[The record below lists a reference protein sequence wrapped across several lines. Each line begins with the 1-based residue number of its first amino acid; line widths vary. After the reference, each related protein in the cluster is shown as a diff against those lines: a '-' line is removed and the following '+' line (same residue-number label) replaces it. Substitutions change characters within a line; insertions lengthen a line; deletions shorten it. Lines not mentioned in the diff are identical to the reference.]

1 MAARLLIAAAF
12 AFLACLS
19 PASVPADVG
28 VDRSGASTSPLL
40 LTAFGGSAARAIVE
54 HFADGTRNGVR
65 IRQIGFGDPS
75 IRKVRPD
82 DTVCEENQ
90 VFNDVVCNFTPGSM
104 RVIGSS
110 LEDEF
115 VIGGSNQGCAPT
127 PGIPVVAELGEGND
141 VLRPGVTCT
150 GDQSGVNRLHP
161 VFDARGENGADT
173 LTGGRRG
180 DTLDGG
186 RGADVI
192 NGSAGDDTLAGG
204 PGPDRVSGSSGDD
217 IFEEGQEGARLTNG
231 LFPDVL
237 DGGSGSDTV
246 RYASRL
252 DRVTVRLDNDPNDG
266 ESGEGD
272 NVKGIENVTA
282 SPKNDIVVGSSAANR
297 LEGSSGD
304 DDITGG
310 TGADTLVGGA
320 GSDVI
325 DARDNSTRD
334 VVRCGDGFDAVVA
347 DLQDDVE
354 VTRSAVRTLGG
365 PACERIERFAADDGP
380 PAQVKNRAVRIAAGG
395 SVRLR
400 LACPRKARVACR
412 GTIKLVE
419 ARRGRHTLAS
429 ARYMVKRGR
438 RSGVRLQLSAKE
450 VRRVRARGVVGTVTR
465 ERGVS
470 KKGPRSAVNT
480 LNVHR

>member
-1 MAARLLIAAAF
+1 L
-12 AFLACLS
+12 
-19 PASVPADVG
+19 V
-28 VDRSGASTSPLL
+28 
-40 LTAFGGSAARAIVE
+40 
-54 HFADGTRNGVR
+54 
-65 IRQIGFGDPS
+65 
-75 IRKVRPD
+75 
-82 DTVCEENQ
+82 
-90 VFNDVVCNFTPGSM
+90 
-104 RVIGSS
+104 
-110 LEDEF
+110 
-115 VIGGSNQGCAPT
+115 
-127 PGIPVVAELGEGND
+127 
-141 VLRPGVTCT
+141 PGVTCT

-161 VFDARGENGADT
+161 IFDAKGEAGADT
-173 LTGGRRG
+173 LTGGRRD

-186 RGADVI
+186 QGADVI
-192 NGSAGDDTLAGG
+192 NGSAGDDTLVGRT
-204 PGPDRVSGSSGDD
+204 GPDQVSGSSGNDL
-217 IFEEGQEGARLTNG
+217 FVEGPTTSAGTVEGANANG

-237 DGGSGSDTV
+237 DGGSGTDTV
-246 RYASRL
+246 RYNRL
-252 DRVTVRLDNDPNDG
+252 LRVTVRLDNNPNDG

-272 NVKGIENVTA
+272 NVKGIENVEA
-282 SPKNDIVVGSSAANR
+282 SPKNDILVGSSAANT
-297 LEGSSGD
+297 LAGGAGD

-310 TGADTLVGGA
+310 TGADTLLGGG

-334 VVRCGDGFDAVVA
+334 VVRCGDGIDAVVA

-354 VTRSAVRTLGG
+354 VTRSAVPTIGG
-365 PACERIERFAADDGP
+365 PACERVERFAADDGP
-380 PAQVKNRAVRIAAGG
+380 PAQVENKAVRIAAGG

-438 RSGVRLQLSAKE
+438 RSAVRLQLSAKE

-470 KKGPRSAVNT
+470 KKGPRSTVNT
-480 LNVHR
+480 LTVRR